1 MVYIPTP
8 IGTPSIPASLLIVG
22 DEPDVLK
29 ALKYR
34 TQINQYGQV
43 FLNLIA
49 QYMTGFSTNIDEL
62 VMPAPEG
69 DEERALEE
77 LYDQSK
83 GLATDLQAVTDAIL
97 LAISEDLVS
106 DPVAWDTQA
115 FITAVSE
122 AILGEISES
131 DDTVAEF
138 RTLLRSIIDLALL
151 NSSYDILGSEEVL
164 INNAVDSFIARSKS
178 ELDTKMNRVDR
189 QTINELDLDGVLDSD
204 IGAEII
210 ARALIDKGRAYL
222 EVEYKGEELRIEWT
236 NEAFDRAIKRV
247 QTKIS
252 AGQLIPTDLL
262 RLQPALYDML
272 ADLAK
277 RRFLDR
283 NTFINTYPSML
294 SNALNGLA
302 DVAKI
307 WQATRHTS
315 ANYSLDVGKTIIE
328 LFGLMSSNLQSI
340 SSSVAKMSTFEAS

>member
-189 QTINELDLDGVLDSD
+189 
-204 IGAEII
+204 
-210 ARALIDKGRAYL
+210 
-222 EVEYKGEELRIEWT
+222 
-236 NEAFDRAIKRV
+236 
-247 QTKIS
+247 
-252 AGQLIPTDLL
+252 
-262 RLQPALYDML
+262 
-272 ADLAK
+272 
-277 RRFLDR
+277 
-283 NTFINTYPSML
+283 
-294 SNALNGLA
+294 
-302 DVAKI
+302 
-307 WQATRHTS
+307 
-315 ANYSLDVGKTIIE
+315 
-328 LFGLMSSNLQSI
+328 
-340 SSSVAKMSTFEAS
+340 